1 MNAPVW
7 IVALVFGG
15 IAASSRVVAA
25 ETIVIESHVGP
36 RAKGTAEVLAP
47 FYEELERREVLRS
60 YPKVGQRFE
69 ARVTAPSQL
78 EPGLGADFPDAVERA
93 YRLWLAGNFQEALST
108 MQPLVEAAHRNPATI
123 ANNPKLGAAVF
134 KGLVTLALCHH
145 RLGNEAASKE
155 SMAELLRSFETEVGK
170 AQYGAEAYE
179 IFTRVR
185 AELKASATGLV
196 VVHATDE
203 KAAIYINERFI
214 ELGDVSRTDLI
225 PGRYRI
231 FAQLGK
237 KQGRLHSV
245 EVKAGSKIQLEI
257 DPDFE
262 SMFVTTP
269 AWTGLSFLN
278 RDDREKREGE
288 LAARFGEAIEVMG
301 VIVVGLD
308 VKNQR
313 SIAYG
318 ALINSVT
325 KKELRRASVVL
336 DSLPP
341 PERLRALARFLTGEQ
356 AADGIEVYEA
366 RPVLSIAGPATT
378 AARRAPR
385 SGWKW
390 AASGGA
396 IAGLGTGIGLLILDG
411 NCTTSPPVGKCP
423 DVYDLKVGGYMGIGA
438 GVALGAVATWLWL
451 RERSSG
457 GLEEPQALFW
467 FAPSH
472 EGGVAGVTLPL

>member
-1 MNAPVW
+1 MHAPVW
-7 IVALVFGG
+7 IVALVVGA
-15 IAASSRVVAA
+15 IAASSRMAAA

-36 RAKGTAEVLAP
+36 RAKGTAEVLSP

-69 ARVTAPSQL
+69 VRISAPSQQ
-78 EPGLGADFPDAVERA
+78 EPGLSADFPDAVERA
-93 YRLWLAGNFQEALST
+93 YRLWLAGKFPEAIAA
-108 MQPLVEAAHRNPATI
+108 MQPLVEAAHHNPASI

-134 KGLVTLALCHH
+134 KGLVTLALCQH
-145 RLGNEAASKE
+145 RLGNEASSKE
-155 SMAELLRSFETEVGK
+155 AIVELLRSFEVEVGK

-185 AELKASATGLV
+185 AEVKASASGALSI
-196 VVHATDE
+196 HATDE

-214 ELGDVSRTDLI
+214 ELGDVSRTELI
-225 PGRYRI
+225 PGRYRV

-245 EVKAGSKIQLEI
+245 EVKAGSKIQLEV

-269 AWTGLSFLN
+269 AWTGLSFVN
-278 RDDREKREGE
+278 RDEREKREGE

-301 VIVVGLD
+301 VIIVGLD
-308 VKNQR
+308 VRNQR

-366 RPVLSIAGPATT
+366 RPVSSVAGPAPMV
-378 AARRAPR
+378 ARRAPWG
-385 SGWKW
+385 GWKW
-390 AASGGA
+390 AAGGGA

-411 NCTTSPPVGKCP
+411 NCSSDPPVGKCP
-423 DVYDLKVGGYMGIGA
+423 DVYDLKFGGYVGIGA

-451 RERSSG
+451 RERTPEEREKPRTTFWVLPSRSG
-457 GLEEPQALFW
+457 G
-467 FAPSH
+467 FA
-472 EGGVAGVTLPL
+472 GITMPL